1 MTMGE
6 PGRAAVSLHGL
17 RIGVSGEPAE
27 SVRRL
32 LAILEHFGAE
42 PTDEDPQVQVR
53 FDAESGTARI
63 RTHEGSAEL
72 AKGSRGLYRDDGGE
86 WMLTLS
92 DASDTE
98 LWHKGSTKYKQCAA
112 K

>member
-1 MTMGE
+1 MKLQTL
-6 PGRAAVSLHGL
+6 ALVISAV
-17 RIGVSGEPAE
+17 A
-27 SVRRL
+27 L
-32 LAILEHFGAE
+32 LAGCASGGKSMAE
-42 PTDEDPQVQVR
+42 QAPGKFVTYSCEGNKSFQVR

-98 LWHKGSTKYKQCAA
+98 LWHKGSTKYKKCAA

>member
-1 MTMGE
+1 MKFQTL
-6 PGRAAVSLHGL
+6 ALVISAV
-17 RIGVSGEPAE
+17 A
-27 SVRRL
+27 L
-32 LAILEHFGAE
+32 LAGCASGGKSMAE
-42 PTDEDPQVQVR
+42 QAPGKFVTYSCEGNKSFQVR